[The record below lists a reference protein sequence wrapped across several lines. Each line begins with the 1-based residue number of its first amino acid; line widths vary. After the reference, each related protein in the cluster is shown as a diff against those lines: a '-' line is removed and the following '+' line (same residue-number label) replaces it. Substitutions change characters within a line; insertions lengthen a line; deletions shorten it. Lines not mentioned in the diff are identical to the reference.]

1 MRRRILS
8 TGLRGMLTLV
18 STVGAFDCGSSPI
31 TSARIEGA
39 IAPTFTNLI
48 QLQIS
53 WLGLPPM
60 PASELDVLTS
70 CRKTVAGTTGSGEW
84 TCTMLWKGPDRR
96 SLRDTYD
103 VFVNTDGCY
112 TATVEGESL
121 GGPMLEA
128 PNGNQVKNLLYVFE
142 GCFDTT

>member
-1 MRRRILS
+1 MLS
-8 TGLRGMLTLV
+8 TRLRWMLALV
-18 STVGAFDCGSSPI
+18 SALGASGCGSSPI
-31 TSARIEGA
+31 TPARIEGA
-39 IAPTFTNLI
+39 IAPTFTNLV

-53 WLGLPPM
+53 WLGIPPM
-60 PASELDVLTS
+60 TAKELEVLTS

-84 TCTMLWKGPDRR
+84 ICTMLWKGPDRR

-121 GGPMLEA
+121 GGPILKA